1 QSIMLVA
8 PTSGVSLT
16 ERRLQR
22 WGGQTCVVSDI
33 EVAEVLLPERA
44 WHAVM
49 VDHAFGAA
57 TIEKLGERAR
67 AHAAHRIVMFTPS
80 TRQEL
85 QLTVGSAFTG
95 YLVKPLRAASL
106 AARLAAPPEVAAP
119 DIAAEPPAEA
129 VEHAVPAP
137 AAPSLSILVA
147 EDNE

>member
-1 QSIMLVA
+1 MLVA
-8 PTSGVSLT
+8 PSGIGVSLT

-33 EVAEVLLPERA
+33 EAAAALLPERA

-49 VDHAFGAA
+49 IDHAFGAA
-57 TIEKLGERAR
+57 SIEEFGARAR
-67 AHAAHRIVMFTPS
+67 SHATHRIVMFTPS

-85 QLTVGSAFTG
+85 QLAVGSAFTG

-119 DIAAEPPAEA
+119 EIAAEPPVETA
-129 VEHAVPAP
+129 EHAAP
-137 AAPSLSILVA
+137 AGSCAGPLYPCRRG
-147 EDNE
+147 